1 MESQTKFV
9 AISNQK
15 GGVGKSA
22 FTVLLAGYFHY
33 LKGKNVLVVDC
44 DYPQFSINSL
54 RERDKQTVAK
64 NDSYKQM
71 IVAQFSEL
79 QKKVYPI
86 LTANPDEAKDA
97 EDSFLETSDTTV
109 DVVFFDLPGTV
120 NAKGI
125 FKSIINMDYI
135 FTPIMPDRMA
145 MQSSMSFVSTV
156 QDYIMMNPKAPLKE
170 IHVFWNRVNNR
181 LPAGLIGI
189 YDKVM
194 AQLKLR
200 VLQTKIPDTNRY
212 DKELTL
218 SGKTFFRCTL
228 LPPPAKLLKGSNLDL
243 LAEEILQIINGKT
256 V

>member
-22 FTVLLAGYFHY
+22 FTVLIAGYFHY

-44 DYPQFSINSL
+44 DYPQFSIHSL

-64 NDSYKQM
+64 NEGYKQM
-71 IVAQFSEL
+71 IVSQFSRL
-79 QKKVYPI
+79 NKKAYPVI
-86 LTANPDEAKDA
+86 TANPDEAKDVA
-97 EDSFLETSDTTV
+97 DNFLESSGTPV

-145 MQSSMSFVSTV
+145 MQSSMSFVATV
-156 QDYIMMNPKAPLKE
+156 QDYIHLNPKAPLKE
-170 IHVFWNRVNNR
+170 IHVFWNRVNR
-181 LPAGLIGI
+181 RVPADLVNI
-189 YDKVM
+189 YDKIM
-194 AQLKLR
+194 GQLGLR
-200 VLQTKIPDTNRY
+200 VLKTKIPDTNRY
-212 DKELTL
+212 EKELTL
-218 SGKTFFRCTL
+218 QGKPFFRCTL
-228 LPPPAKLLKGSNLDL
+228 LPPPVKLLAGSHLDT
-243 LAEEILQIINGKT
+243 LAEEILQIIT
-256 V
+256 L